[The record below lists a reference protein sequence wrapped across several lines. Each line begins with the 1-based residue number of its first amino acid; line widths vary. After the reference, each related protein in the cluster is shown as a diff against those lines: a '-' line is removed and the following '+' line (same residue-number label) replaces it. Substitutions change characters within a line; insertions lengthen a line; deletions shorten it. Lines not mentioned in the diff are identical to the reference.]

1 MRSMTYAER
10 RHGGVALTWV
20 QWPMQSIPQA
30 LADLIA
36 NAPMDEFAAGT
47 TLIAADAR
55 AAPLW
60 FLHDGLVRLYALA
73 ADGGS
78 YNLGF
83 HGGGEFV
90 SGRLAL
96 RDGRVCCGEHA
107 LGVEALQATR
117 ASALSLLDIDRL
129 RHDDAAV
136 SAWLLDRLL
145 EMNAAR
151 LGREAD
157 LAQRSATERYQELL
171 RKRPTIIGQ
180 VPLHQIAAWLGIT
193 PVALSRIR
201 RRLANSAL

>member
-1 MRSMTYAER
+1 
-10 RHGGVALTWV
+10 
-20 QWPMQSIPQA
+20 MQSLLNA

-36 NAPMDEFAAGT
+36 AATVEEFAPGSP
-47 TLIAADAR
+47 LIAADAR
-55 AAPLW
+55 DAPLW
-60 FLHDGLVRLYALA
+60 FVHDGLVRLYALA

-83 HGGGEFV
+83 HGSGEFV

-96 RDGRVCCGEHA
+96 HNGRVCCGEQA

-117 ASALSLLDIDRL
+117 ASALSLSLIDRL
-129 RHDDAAV
+129 RHADAAV
-136 SAWLLDRLL
+136 SAWLFDRLL
-145 EMNAAR
+145 EMNAER

-157 LAQRSATERYQELL
+157 LVQRSATERYQELL
-171 RKRPTIIGQ
+171 RKRPAIIGQ

-201 RRLANSAL
+201 RRLAGAQR

>member
-1 MRSMTYAER
+1 
-10 RHGGVALTWV
+10 
-20 QWPMQSIPQA
+20 MQLLPNA
-30 LADLIA
+30 LAALIA
-36 NAPMDEFAAGT
+36 ATAVHEFAPGA

-55 AAPLW
+55 NAPLW

-83 HGGGEFV
+83 HGSGEFV

-96 RDGRVCCGEHA
+96 RDGRVCCGERA

-117 ASALSLLDIDRL
+117 ASALSLSDIDRL
-129 RHDDAAV
+129 RHDDSAV
-136 SAWLLDRLL
+136 AAWLLDRLL
-145 EMNAAR
+145 EMNAER

-171 RKRPTIIGQ
+171 RKRPTIVEQ

-201 RRLANSAL
+201 RRLAVAAPR

>member
-1 MRSMTYAER
+1 MHS
-10 RHGGVALTWV
+10 L
-20 QWPMQSIPQA
+20 PKA

-36 NAPMDEFAAGT
+36 AAVVVEFAPGT
-47 TLIAADAR
+47 ALIAPDAR
-55 AAPLW
+55 HAPLW
-60 FLHDGLVRLYALA
+60 FLHDGLVRLHALA

-96 RDGRVCCGEHA
+96 QNGQVCCSEQA

-117 ASALSLLDIDRL
+117 ASALSLGGLDRL
-129 RHDDAAV
+129 RHADPDV
-136 SAWLLDRLL
+136 SAWLFERLL
-145 EMNAAR
+145 AMNAER

-157 LAQRSATERYQELL
+157 LVQRSATERYQELL
-171 RKRPTIIGQ
+171 RKRPAIIEQ

-201 RRLANSAL
+201 RRLAESAERRGRSDLGPV

>member
-1 MRSMTYAER
+1 
-10 RHGGVALTWV
+10 
-20 QWPMQSIPQA
+20 MQTIPQA
-30 LADLIA
+30 LAELIA
-36 NAPMDEFAAGT
+36 NTPVSEFAPGA

-55 AAPLW
+55 SAPLW
-60 FLHDGLVRLYALA
+60 FLHEGLVRLYALA

-117 ASALSLLDIDRL
+117 ASALSLSVIDRL

-136 SAWLLDRLL
+136 AAWLLDRLL
-145 EMNAAR
+145 EMNAER

-157 LAQRSATERYQELL
+157 LAQRSAAERYQELL
-171 RKRPTIIGQ
+171 RKHPGIIGR
-180 VPLHQIAAWLGIT
+180 VPLQQIAAWLGIT

-201 RRLANSAL
+201 RRLADRSS

>member
-1 MRSMTYAER
+1 
-10 RHGGVALTWV
+10 
-20 QWPMQSIPQA
+20 MQSLPNA

-36 NAPMDEFAAGT
+36 ATAVDEFAPGAR
-47 TLIAADAR
+47 LIAPDAR
-55 AAPLW
+55 DAPLW

-83 HGGGEFV
+83 HGSGEFV

-96 RDGRVCCGEHA
+96 HNGRVCCSEQA
-107 LGVEALQATR
+107 LGVDALQPTR
-117 ASALSLLDIDRL
+117 ASAISLGSIDRL
-129 RHDDAAV
+129 RHADAVV
-136 SAWLLDRLL
+136 SAWLFDRLL
-145 EMNAAR
+145 EMNAER

-157 LAQRSATERYQELL
+157 LVQRSATERYQELL
-171 RKRPTIIGQ
+171 RKRPAIIEQ

-201 RRLANSAL
+201 RRLADRGIAE